1 MKINSA
7 RIASIYMMAL
17 ICVSCV
23 NDNLIWDFNSFE
35 NSWNSADWNSYD
47 NYVSKVSVDGKD
59 YFGSCYDR
67 VSIFTYCGPD
77 ACDKTDVDSL
87 YFWLYLSACP
97 EVVDTMSDYVL
108 TLSARINR
116 TDWNKGEIIAVQS
129 DYESHDNFLIMY
141 LTGETVWLKNNE
153 QNDYDE
159 YWVTYN
165 YRVDEVELFPLEPLP
180 DRTVVGKCK
189 PLKYRI
195 TATLYGTWDDS
206 VHNLDCIIEQA
217 YDFQRWGS
225 GGFTNALFPMY
236 RTPTPG
242 AWYGYR

>member
-1 MKINSA
+1 MNINSV
-7 RIASIYMMAL
+7 RIASISLVAL
-17 ICVSCV
+17 ICASCV
-23 NDNLIWDFNSFE
+23 GNLVSDVISFE
-35 NSWNSADWNSYD
+35 KSWNSADWNSYD

-59 YFGSCYDR
+59 YFGSYYER
-67 VSIFTYCGPD
+67 ESIFSYRGPD

-87 YFWLYLSACP
+87 YFWLYLSARP
-97 EVVDTMSDYVL
+97 EVIDTMSAYNL

-116 TDWNKGEIIAVQS
+116 TDWNNGQKIVVQG

-165 YRVDEVELFPLEPLP
+165 YRVDEVELLPLEPLP
-180 DRTVVGKCK
+180 DMTVVGNCK

-195 TATLYGTWDDS
+195 TATLFGVWDNS
-206 VHNLDCIIEQA
+206 AHHLDCVIAQA
-217 YDFQRWGS
+217 YDFQRWGN
-225 GGFTNALFPMY
+225 GGFTNTLFPMY

>member
-1 MKINSA
+1 MKINLT

-17 ICVSCV
+17 ICVSCT
-23 NDNLIWDFNSFE
+23 LDFFAIE
-35 NSWNSADWNSYD
+35 NSLKSPADWNYYD

-59 YFGSCYDR
+59 YFDSCYYR
-67 VSIFTYCGPD
+67 ESSFSYCGPD

-87 YFWLYLSACP
+87 YFWLDLSVCP
-97 EVVDTMSDYVL
+97 EVVDTMNAYNL

-141 LTGETVWLKNNE
+141 FTGETGWLKNNE

-159 YWVTYN
+159 YWGTYN

-225 GGFTNALFPMY
+225 GGFTSFFPRY
-236 RTPTPG
+236 QTPTPG
-242 AWYGYR
+242 AWYRYR